1 MKKIVVS
8 IQNNLLA
15 ESITKILADSGVFNP
30 FRVPVHRKNKDTAK
44 QCEALQT
51 ELLLAE
57 VSYSPG
63 TTVDTRL
70 EEAAELR
77 RILPGCLIVFLC
89 DENSAPD
96 IAKDVM
102 LAKKDGKIDAFF
114 YTSVTQNYLLAAL
127 EAL

>member
-15 ESITKILADSGVFNP
+15 ESITKILADSGVFNLV
-30 FRVPVHRKNKDTAK
+30 RIPVHRKKKDTAK
-44 QCEALQT
+44 QCETFQT
-51 ELLLAE
+51 EILLAE

-77 RILPGCLIVFLC
+77 RILPRCLIVLLC

-127 EAL
+127 EAQ

>member
-15 ESITKILADSGVFNP
+15 ESITKILADSGVFKP
-30 FRVPVHRKNKDTAK
+30 FRIQVHRKNKDTAK
-44 QCEALQT
+44 QCEAIQT
-51 ELLLAE
+51 EMLLAE

-63 TTVDTRL
+63 TTLDTRL
-70 EEAAELR
+70 AEADELR
-77 RILPGCLIVFLC
+77 RILPGCLIVLLC

-96 IAKDVM
+96 IAKEVM
-102 LAKKDGKIDAFF
+102 HAKKDGKIDAFF

>member
-8 IQNNLLA
+8 VQNNLLA

-30 FRVPVHRKNKDTAK
+30 FRVPVDRRKKDTAN
-44 QCEALQT
+44 QCEALQA

-57 VSYSPG
+57 VSYFPG

-70 EEAAELR
+70 AEANEIR
-77 RILPGCLIVFLC
+77 KNLPKCLIVLLC
-89 DENSAPD
+89 DENSSPD

>member
-8 IQNNLLA
+8 VKNNLLA

-30 FRVPVHRKNKDTAK
+30 FRVSVHRKNKDTAK

-89 DENSAPD
+89 DDNSAPD

-102 LAKKDGKIDAFF
+102 IAKKDGKIDAFF